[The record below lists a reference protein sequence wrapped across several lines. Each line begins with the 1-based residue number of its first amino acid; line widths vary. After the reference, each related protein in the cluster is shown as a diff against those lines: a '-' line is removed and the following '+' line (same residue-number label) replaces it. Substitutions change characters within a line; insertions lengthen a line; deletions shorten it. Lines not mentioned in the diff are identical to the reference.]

1 MGGDWAFT
9 RCMPLRLTRESLTFR
24 PTALVPDWV
33 LIKMKPQSS
42 STLPFFPSFLLKHN
56 DHFMN
61 KDMPLNDR
69 MKCTVSWG
77 VAFIIWRSVWTHHHL
92 NWLHG
97 SLEPGNL
104 FFFSFSSLFKSHS
117 VRCVYKKMG
126 HAIKIYL
133 NCQEMLKHVMCFI
146 MCKHEEMAALE
157 KWKCWRCTP
166 DGGPDLWAWFL
177 HFREWAPVF
186 GTSKIETEN
195 QQMKFLKG

>member
-1 MGGDWAFT
+1 MIISWIKTCPWMTEWSAQCPGVW
-9 RCMPLRLTRESLTFR
+9 PSLFEGQSE
-24 PTALVPDWV
+24 PTT
-33 LIKMKPQSS
+33 I
-42 STLPFFPSFLLKHN
+42 ST
-56 DHFMN
+56 
-61 KDMPLNDR
+61 
-69 MKCTVSWG
+69 
-77 VAFIIWRSVWTHHHL
+77 
-92 NWLHG
+92 G
-97 SLEPGNL
+97 SMAAWNQGI